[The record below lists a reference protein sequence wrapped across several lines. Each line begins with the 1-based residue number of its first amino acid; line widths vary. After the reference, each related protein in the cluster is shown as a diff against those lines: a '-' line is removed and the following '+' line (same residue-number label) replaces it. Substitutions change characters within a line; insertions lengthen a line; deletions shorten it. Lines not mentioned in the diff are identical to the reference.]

1 MTHNETQKG
10 IHKKAVRRRRMQKTG
25 MYLLILLSV
34 AVLAFPLY
42 WMTVTAL
49 TERSALLGNVRV
61 LPKTDRLTVQNFLTI
76 AASHPIFR
84 WFGNSI
90 FVTVFST
97 VIAIIVST
105 MAAYSMSRFRYR
117 STDFLGFFL
126 LVVRMLPETLLVV
139 PLYMMFTNMKLIN
152 QYASLIISNITFII
166 PFSTWMMK
174 GYFDSIPNTLE
185 EAARID
191 GCSRIRAV
199 RKVILPLAKPGI
211 AATATYS
218 AILGWSEFLFARTFI
233 TKPEK
238 WTITVGISSLIG
250 EYTIIWGE
258 VMAAAAISILPI
270 ALVFIFLEK
279 YMVAGVTAGAVKG

>member
-1 MTHNETQKG
+1 MEQKQTLDK
-10 IHKKAVRRRRMQKTG
+10 IRKAAARRKRMRRAG
-25 MYLLILLSV
+25 MYALILI
-34 AVLAFPLY
+34 AVVILAFPLY
-42 WMTVTAL
+42 WMTVTSL
-49 TERSALLGNVRV
+49 TERSALLGNVKV
-61 LPKTDRLTVQNFLTI
+61 LPKTDRLTLQNYVTI
-76 AASHPIFR
+76 VGTHPVFR

-90 FVTVFST
+90 FVTAFST
-97 VIAIIVST
+97 VLAIIIST
-105 MAAYSMSRFRYR
+105 MAAYSMSRFQYR
-117 STDFLGFFL
+117 STNLLGFFL

-139 PLYMMFTNMKLIN
+139 PLYMMFTEMKLIN
-152 QYASLIISNITFII
+152 QFASLIISNITFII

-191 GCSRIRAV
+191 GCSRIKAV

-258 VMAAAAISILPI
+258 VMAAAAISVLPI

>member
-1 MTHNETQKG
+1 MKSVHS
-10 IHKKAVRRRRMQKTG
+10 KKRRRVG
-25 MYLLILLSV
+25 LYILVILSV
-34 AVLAFPLY
+34 VILAFPLY
-42 WMTVTAL
+42 WMTVTSMTA
-49 TERSALLGNVRV
+49 RSALLENISV
-61 LPKTDRLTVQNFLTI
+61 LPKFANMTIDNFRKI
-76 AASHPIFR
+76 IDSHPILI

-90 FVTVFST
+90 FVTAFST

-105 MAAYSMSRFRYR
+105 MAAYSMSRFKYR
-117 STDFLGFFL
+117 TTNFLGFFL

-139 PLYMMFTNMKLIN
+139 PLYMMFTNMGLIN
-152 QYASLIISNITFII
+152 NFASLIISNITFII

-174 GYFDSIPNTLE
+174 GYFDSIPVTLE
-185 EAARID
+185 EAGRID
-191 GCSRIRAV
+191 GCSRVQAV
-199 RKVILPLAKPGI
+199 RKVIMPLATPGI

-233 TKPEK
+233 TKPDK
-238 WTITVGISSLIG
+238 WTITVGISSLMG

-258 VMAAAAISILPI
+258 VMAAAAISIIPI

>member
-1 MTHNETQKG
+1 MNTYTH
-10 IHKKAVRRRRMQKTG
+10 RRSRRAG
-25 MYLLILLSV
+25 MYALIILSV
-34 AVLAFPLY
+34 VILAFPLY
-42 WMTVTAL
+42 WMVVTAL
-49 TERSALLGNVRV
+49 TTRSALLDNISV
-61 LPKTDRLTVQNFLTI
+61 LPSLGNMTLGNFTKILD
-76 AASHPIFR
+76 AHPILT

-90 FVTVFST
+90 FVTAFST
-97 VIAIIVST
+97 IIAIIVST
-105 MAAYSMSRFRYR
+105 MAAYSMSRFKYK
-117 STDFLGFFL
+117 STNFLGFFL

-139 PLYMMFTNMKLIN
+139 PLYMMFTNMRLIN
-152 QYASLIISNITFII
+152 NYASLIISNITFII

-174 GYFDSIPNTLE
+174 GYFDSIPTTLE

-191 GCSRIRAV
+191 GCSRIQAV
-199 RKVILPLAKPGI
+199 RKVIVPLATPGI

-233 TKPEK
+233 TQPDK
-238 WTITVGISSLIG
+238 WTITVGISSLMG

-258 VMAAAAISILPI
+258 VMAAAAISIIPI

>member
-1 MTHNETQKG
+1 MKNL
-10 IHKKAVRRRRMQKTG
+10 HKRKMRRTG
-25 MYLLILLSV
+25 MYLLIV
-34 AVLAFPLY
+34 VIVVILAFPLY
-42 WMTVTAL
+42 WMAVTAL
-49 TERSALLGNVRV
+49 TQRSALLDNVSV
-61 LPKTDRLTVQNFLTI
+61 IPDIANLTLENFKTIIETQ
-76 AASHPIFR
+76 PIFT
-84 WFGNSI
+84 WFGNSL
-90 FVTVFST
+90 FVTAFST

-105 MAAYSMSRFRYR
+105 MAAYSMSRFKYR
-117 STDFLGFFL
+117 STNFLGFFL

-152 QYASLIISNITFII
+152 NFASLIISNITFII

-174 GYFDSIPNTLE
+174 GYFDSIPPTLE

-191 GCSRIRAV
+191 GCSRIQAV
-199 RKVILPLAKPGI
+199 RKVIFPLATPGI

-233 TKPEK
+233 TKPDK
-238 WTITVGISSLIG
+238 WTITVGMSSLMG
-250 EYTIIWGE
+250 EHMIIWGE
-258 VMAAAAISILPI
+258 VMAAAAISVIPI

>member
-1 MTHNETQKG
+1 MNTYH
-10 IHKKAVRRRRMQKTG
+10 HRRIRRAGT
-25 MYLLILLSV
+25 YLLILLAV
-34 AVLAFPLY
+34 VVLAFPLY
-42 WMTVTAL
+42 WMTVTAF
-49 TERSALLGNVRV
+49 TSRSALLDNVRV
-61 LPKTDRLTVQNFLTI
+61 LPEPANMTVDNFKKI
-76 AASHPIFR
+76 IESHPILT
-84 WFGNSI
+84 WFGNSV
-90 FVTVFST
+90 FVTAFST
-97 VIAIIVST
+97 VSALIVST
-105 MAAYSMSRFRYR
+105 MAAYSMSRYKYR
-117 STDFLGFFL
+117 STNFLGFFL

-152 QYASLIISNITFII
+152 NYASLIISNITFII

-174 GYFDSIPNTLE
+174 GYFDSIPTTLE

-191 GCSRIRAV
+191 GCSRLEAV
-199 RKVILPLAKPGI
+199 RKVILPLAAPGI

-233 TKPEK
+233 TQPQK
-238 WTITVGISSLIG
+238 WTVTVGIASLMG

-258 VMAAAAISILPI
+258 VMAAAALSVLPI

>member
-1 MTHNETQKG
+1 MNTYHNQK
-10 IHKKAVRRRRMQKTG
+10 ARRMG
-25 MYLLILLSV
+25 MYALIILAV
-34 AVLAFPLY
+34 VVLAFPLY
-42 WMTVTAL
+42 WMVVTSF
-49 TERSALLGNVRV
+49 TTRSALLENVRV
-61 LPKTDRLTVQNFLTI
+61 LPKLGNMTWSNFTKILD
-76 AASHPIFR
+76 AHPILT

-90 FVTVFST
+90 FVTAFST
-97 VIAIIVST
+97 VVAIIVST
-105 MAAYSMSRFRYR
+105 MAAYSMSRYKYK
-117 STDFLGFFL
+117 STNFLGFFL

-152 QYASLIISNITFII
+152 NYASLIISNITFII

-174 GYFDSIPNTLE
+174 GYFDSIPHTLE

-191 GCSRIRAV
+191 GCSRLQAV
-199 RKVILPLAKPGI
+199 RRVIVPLAAPGI

-233 TKPEK
+233 TQPGK
-238 WTITVGISSLIG
+238 WTITVGISSLMG

-258 VMAAAAISILPI
+258 VMAAAAISIIPI

>member
-1 MTHNETQKG
+1 MNIRT
-10 IHKKAVRRRRMQKTG
+10 KKKLRRAAMYILIIAVV
-25 MYLLILLSV
+25 II
-34 AVLAFPLY
+34 LAFPLY

-49 TERSALLGNVRV
+49 TKRSALLDNVSV
-61 LPKTDRLTVQNFLTI
+61 IPQFVNMTFENFKTIIESQ
-76 AASHPIFR
+76 PIFT
-84 WFGNSI
+84 WFGNSL

-105 MAAYSMSRFRYR
+105 MAAYSMSRFKYR
-117 STDFLGFFL
+117 STNFLGFFL

-152 QYASLIISNITFII
+152 NFASLIISNITFII

-174 GYFDSIPNTLE
+174 GYFDSIPTTLE

-191 GCSRIRAV
+191 GCSRIQAV
-199 RKVILPLAKPGI
+199 RKVIIPLATPGI

-233 TKPEK
+233 TKPDK
-238 WTITVGISSLIG
+238 WAITVGMSSLMG
-250 EYTIIWGE
+250 EHMIIWGE
-258 VMAAAAISILPI
+258 VMAAAVISVVPI

>member
-1 MTHNETQKG
+1 MNTYHYQK
-10 IHKKAVRRRRMQKTG
+10 ARRMG
-25 MYLLILLSV
+25 MYALIIL
-34 AVLAFPLY
+34 AVVILAFPLY
-42 WMTVTAL
+42 WMVVTSF
-49 TERSALLGNVRV
+49 TTRSALLENVRV
-61 LPKTDRLTVQNFLTI
+61 LPKLGNMTWSNFTKILD
-76 AASHPIFR
+76 AHPILT

-90 FVTVFST
+90 FVTAFST
-97 VIAIIVST
+97 IVAIIVST
-105 MAAYSMSRFRYR
+105 MAAYSMSRYKYK
-117 STDFLGFFL
+117 STNFLGFFL

-152 QYASLIISNITFII
+152 NYASLIISNITFII

-185 EAARID
+185 EEARID
-191 GCSRIRAV
+191 GCSRLQAV
-199 RKVILPLAKPGI
+199 RRVIVPLATPGI

-233 TKPEK
+233 TQPDK
-238 WTITVGISSLIG
+238 WTITVGISSLMG

-258 VMAAAAISILPI
+258 VMAAAAISIIPI